1 MTFDKKE
8 VDEILDALE
17 YGDFDNLNDNVF
29 FKHIVSSF
37 KEKYTKPFA
46 YDYGATKGV
55 LIFKELG
62 FVIKIPFVCNDDWE
76 FEGADCDNGWDYC
89 EAETLKYQSAS
100 INGLAEC
107 FAETIF
113 IGTVDGHPIYIQELA
128 TMYEKGESTTP
139 RSSEDIEKV
148 ESLCSSQHYDCF
160 NPNWLSDVLNFF
172 GERIFYKLLNFISDA
187 DISDLHN
194 GNIGYIGMRPVLVDY
209 SSFND

>member
-8 VDEILDALE
+8 VDEILDVLY
-17 YGDFDNLNDNVF
+17 YGDFDCLSDNSF
-29 FKHIVSSF
+29 FRQIVSPF
-37 KEKYTKPFA
+37 KDKYKKPFA

-62 FVIKIPFVCNDDWE
+62 FVIKIPFVCNDDWD
-76 FEGADCDNGWDYC
+76 FSGAECANGWDYC
-89 EAETLKYQSAS
+89 EVEALKYQDAS

-107 FAETIF
+107 FAETMC
-113 IGTVDGHPIYIQELA
+113 IGDVDGHPIYIQELA
-128 TMYEKGESTTP
+128 TMYEKGETTTK
-139 RSSEDIEKV
+139 RSDEDIEKV
-148 ESLCSSQHYDCF
+148 KSLCSSQNYDCF
-160 NPNWLSDVLNFF
+160 NSNWLSDVLNFF
-172 GERIFYKLLNFISDA
+172 GERMFYKLLNFISDA